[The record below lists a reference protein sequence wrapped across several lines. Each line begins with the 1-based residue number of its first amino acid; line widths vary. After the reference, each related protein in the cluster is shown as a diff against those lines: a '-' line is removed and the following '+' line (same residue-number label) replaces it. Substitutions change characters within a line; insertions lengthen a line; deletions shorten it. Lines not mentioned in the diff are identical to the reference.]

1 MVNSFRRKLLP
12 SVCPGARLPVV
23 EEPMK
28 PAIET
33 LNEVSFDPYQKTVC
47 CLRCEQKLDRYQ
59 LWRASPVP
67 GNSGHAVLSC
77 PRCGHVEFVSDS
89 SPLLQNLQ
97 LVSVDVGD
105 GD

>member
-1 MVNSFRRKLLP
+1 
-12 SVCPGARLPVV
+12 
-23 EEPMK
+23 MK

-33 LNEVSFDPYQKTVC
+33 SSGVSFDPYQKTVC

-77 PRCGHVEFVSDS
+77 TRCGHVEFVSDS
-89 SPLLQNLQ
+89 SPLLHNLQ
-97 LVSVDVGD
+97 LISVDVGD

>member
-1 MVNSFRRKLLP
+1 
-12 SVCPGARLPVV
+12 
-23 EEPMK
+23 MK

-33 LNEVSFDPYQKTVC
+33 PGGASFDPYQKSVC

-59 LWRASPVP
+59 LMRVTLTP
-67 GNSGHAVLSC
+67 GNSGLATLQC

-89 SPLLQNLQ
+89 RPLLQNLE
-97 LVSVDVGD
+97 LFSVDVGD